1 MKKLNKIVTL
11 ALLLLLGIAE
21 SLYAQVSG
29 NANVTVNLITPITI
43 TKTVDMNFGNVA
55 VSASSGTVVLTPEG
69 TRSPTGGVTLPVTAG
84 TITAAS
90 FTVTGSPSYTY
101 SISLPASPITIT
113 DGAGH
118 NMSVGTFTSTPT
130 PTGLLTAGTQTLTV
144 GATLSVGASQVA
156 GAYTSATPFSV
167 TVNYN

>member
-1 MKKLNKIVTL
+1 MRNKYKIAIL
-11 ALLLLLGIAE
+11 LILLLSGFAV
-21 SLYAQVSG
+21 SSFAQVSG
-29 NANVTVNLITPITI
+29 TANVSVTLVTPIAI
-43 TKTVDMNFGNVA
+43 SKTVDMNFGNVA
-55 VSASSGTVVLTPEG
+55 VSASSGTVVLTPAG
-69 TRSPTGGVTLPVTAG
+69 TRSSTGGVTLPVTAG
-84 TITAAS
+84 TLTAAS

-130 PTGLLTAGTQTLTV
+130 PTGLLNAGTQTLTV

-156 GAYTSATPFSV
+156 GIYTSSSPFSV